1 MAAPE
6 LTEEVANEVEPEIMV
21 VLVTTVIREEVVR
34 GVWVVFI
41 TGMEVVEITGIEVV
55 EITGLVVVL
64 VVVVVVVVETV
75 GIVELVVET
84 TIGHVENKVEIA
96 EEDKT
101 VTSASDVTNAVSV
114 TLAPV
119 TKASVV
125 PTMPKAF
132 VVVKVCVTTAV
143 GF

>member
-75 GIVELVVET
+75 GIV
-84 TIGHVENKVEIA
+84 
-96 EEDKT
+96 
-101 VTSASDVTNAVSV
+101 
-114 TLAPV
+114 
-119 TKASVV
+119 
-125 PTMPKAF
+125 
-132 VVVKVCVTTAV
+132 
-143 GF
+143 